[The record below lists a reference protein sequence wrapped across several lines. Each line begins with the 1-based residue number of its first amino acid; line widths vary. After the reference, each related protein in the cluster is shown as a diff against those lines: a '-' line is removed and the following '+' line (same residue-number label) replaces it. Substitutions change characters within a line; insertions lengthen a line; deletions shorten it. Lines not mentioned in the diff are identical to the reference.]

1 MSQAISQTTA
11 DPIGVIAATPDIPIV
26 ADKAAP
32 PIVQANLD
40 SGMDQSAIVSD
51 SRTVHCESAI
61 RTARKLGSNR

>member
-1 MSQAISQTTA
+1 MSEAISQTTA

-40 SGMDQSAIVSD
+40 SGMDQSAI
-51 SRTVHCESAI
+51 
-61 RTARKLGSNR
+61 RTARKLSSNR